1 LDDAAA
7 TYVPVPDSVT
17 IPAPIAPIATAT
29 AAIATTV
36 VSAATVVSAVA
47 VASATRLVALLGWL
61 GSDGDHDDRARGQRA
76 AGLYGQHR
84 ARRLRRRWHPRQ
96 ARPQAQPAQVG
107 EHHAGLLADQ
117 AGAADQDHRW

>member
-7 TYVPVPDSVT
+7 TYVPVPGSVT
-17 IPAPIAPIATAT
+17 IPAPIAT
-29 AAIATTV
+29 AAIASTITTV
-36 VSAATVVSAVA
+36 VSAIA
-47 VASATRLVALLGWL
+47 VASVTRLVALLGWL
-61 GSDGDHDDRARGQRA
+61 GSDGDRDDRAWGQRA